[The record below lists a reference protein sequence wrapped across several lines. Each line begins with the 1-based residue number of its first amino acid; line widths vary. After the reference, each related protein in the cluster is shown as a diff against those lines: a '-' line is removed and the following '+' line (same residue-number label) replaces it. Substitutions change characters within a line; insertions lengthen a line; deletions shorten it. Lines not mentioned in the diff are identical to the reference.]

1 MSSRRLSH
9 PWSLA
14 VVLTFALAAP
24 PALAESVEEE
34 LVSREDSSSQDSLL
48 TCGPARCGGDWNC
61 EANCPEAA
69 TAVCVDFYCVYTYPD
84 PGGGGGGGGPGSQC
98 TGYRC
103 GGDWNCV
110 CEGLQGTCGANGMCV
125 F

>member
-1 MSSRRLSH
+1 MTSRRLSH

-14 VVLTFALAAP
+14 VVLTFALT
-24 PALAESVEEE
+24 ALTAFAGSGEE
-34 LVSREDSSSQDSLL
+34 LVSREDSSSQTSLL

-61 EANCPEAA
+61 EDNCPEAA
-69 TAVCVDFYCVYTYPD
+69 TAVCVNFYCQYTYPD
-84 PGGGGGGGGPGSQC
+84 PGGGGPGGGGPGSQC
-98 TGYRC
+98 TDYRC

-110 CEGLQGTCGANGMCV
+110 CEGLQGTCGSNGYCV